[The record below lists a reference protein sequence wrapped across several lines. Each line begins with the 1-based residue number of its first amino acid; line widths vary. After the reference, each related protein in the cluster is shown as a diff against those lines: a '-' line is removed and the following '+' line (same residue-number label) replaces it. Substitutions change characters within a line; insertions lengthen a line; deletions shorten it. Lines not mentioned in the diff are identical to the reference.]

1 MLLFICYAG
10 LALDRSRSASLQ
22 VLLAAPQAAYEP
34 GALDTLQ
41 RVVPVAE
48 LPCAS
53 ATAQG
58 GAAALRVSYTHYV
71 LKLCSEASRARLCDP
86 ANPAA

>member
-1 MLLFICYAG
+1 MCFDPFRCAG
-10 LALDRSRSASLQ
+10 LALDGGHGASLQ
-22 VLLAAPQAAYEP
+22 VLLAAPWAAYEP

-58 GAAALRVSYTHYV
+58 GAA
-71 LKLCSEASRARLCDP
+71 LCVCYPHTIMWRFESGP
-86 ANPAA
+86 H